1 MQIVFPKVGG
11 GVETLNSSIMKGTYS
26 VLEYN
31 DIAIV
36 KKLKAKKYANNS
48 MGRDGEYIKAI
59 RNKLRAIVSQ
69 LFEKFN
75 AEYGDFQIATSSGN
89 PLSRGGVV
97 NRPWATLY
105 KGSDRKQYAAQI
117 TIGIDADAD
126 AGCLDVGF
134 YFGKA
139 SSHDIVGREN
149 QV

>member
-11 GVETLNSSIMKGTYS
+11 GEVETLNSSIMKGTYS

-69 LFEKFN
+69 LFEKLMQNMVIFKLPN
-75 AEYGDFQIATSSGN
+75 HQ
-89 PLSRGGVV
+89 
-97 NRPWATLY
+97 ATL
-105 KGSDRKQYAAQI
+105 
-117 TIGIDADAD
+117 
-126 AGCLDVGF
+126 
-134 YFGKA
+134 
-139 SSHDIVGREN
+139 
-149 QV
+149 